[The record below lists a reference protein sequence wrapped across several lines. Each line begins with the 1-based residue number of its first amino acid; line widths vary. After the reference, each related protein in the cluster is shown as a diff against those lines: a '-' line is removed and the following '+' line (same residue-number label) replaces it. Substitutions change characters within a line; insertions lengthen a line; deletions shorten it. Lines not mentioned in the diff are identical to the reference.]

1 MVVLVVVIRK
11 KSLTLVPRAK
21 EVNNRLKDLVD
32 APFPAAVLMKRNVT
46 PRGEKQELREEKRY
60 LVPVDSGESR
70 SVLGLL
76 ACGTSR
82 ECDSVGVILRVNKI
96 VLKF

>member
-32 APFPAAVLMKRNVT
+32 APFLAAVLMKRNVT
-46 PRGEKQELREEKRY
+46 PRGEKQELRIK
-60 LVPVDSGESR
+60 
-70 SVLGLL
+70 
-76 ACGTSR
+76 
-82 ECDSVGVILRVNKI
+82 KI
-96 VLKF
+96 T